1 MWTGNWWHRMQG
13 QLPPGATLIPY
24 IIATD
29 KTQLTQ
35 FTGNRQGYPIY
46 MTIGNL
52 PITVRRTISTRA
64 YVLIGYLPT
73 DSFDGLGLSEEACKV
88 ARQRL
93 FHCCMRKLLDETRI
107 PGYQGVELSSGDG
120 TVRLCYPIL
129 AGWMGDYPEQC
140 LVTCTRYL
148 RCP

>member
-1 MWTGNWWHRMQG
+1 MWTGNWWHRVQG
-13 QLPPGATLIPY
+13 QYPPGATLIPF
-24 IIATD
+24 ILATD

-35 FTGNRQGYPIY
+35 FSGNRQGYPVY
-46 MTIGNL
+46 LTIGNL
-52 PITVRRTISTRA
+52 PIAVRQKISTRA
-64 YVLIGYLPT
+64 VILIGYLPT
-73 DSFDGLGLSEEACKV
+73 DSFDGLGLSEEACKI

-93 FHCCMRKLLDETRI
+93 FHCCVGKLLEETRI
-107 PGYQGVELSSGDG
+107 PGLEGIDLTSGDG
-120 TVRLCYPIL
+120 HTRKCYPIL